1 LFISITVYQPSG
13 VVMPVTVVIGT
24 QWGDEGKGKV
34 VDFYAAK
41 ADMIVRFQGGNN
53 AGHTIV
59 IGDKTFKLHI
69 LPSGILRPK
78 ADSVIGNGLVVD
90 PAVLLKEIDDLR
102 VQKVRTGRLH
112 ISDRVHIIMPY
123 HKIIDGL
130 EETLKSGKG
139 LSAGTTKRGI
149 GPCYSD
155 KTARFGLRMCDLLDA
170 EAMDEKFTISIPIK
184 QYIIQAL
191 GGRDILDKA
200 ALMEEYLD
208 YGRSLAPYV
217 TDTSVLINKAIKNKK
232 RVLFEGAQGTHL
244 DIDHGIYPYGT
255 SSSVVAGGACTG
267 AGVGPMLIDEVVG
280 VVKAY
285 TSRVGEGPFP
295 TELKEDV
302 GAHLQKVGHEFGTT
316 TGRPR
321 RCGWL
326 DLVMVRF
333 SARVNGLSS
342 LAITKLDVLS
352 GLDKI
357 KVCTRYEVDGKP
369 ITEFP
374 ASMKVLARAKP
385 VYKEL
390 KGWEEYSND
399 QWNAFVKKGFA
410 GLPPNVKTY
419 LKEMSK
425 GIGVPLSLISVG
437 PERNQTIIT
446 KVKG

>member
-1 LFISITVYQPSG
+1 
-13 VVMPVTVVIGT
+13 MPVTVVIGT

-34 VDFYAAK
+34 VDFFAAQ
-41 ADMIVRFQGGNN
+41 ADLIVRFQGGNN

-59 IGDKTFKLHI
+59 IGDKTFKLHL
-69 LPSGILRPK
+69 LPSGILRPGT
-78 ADSVIGNGLVVD
+78 DSVIGNGVVLD
-90 PAVLLKEIDDLR
+90 PAVLLAELEELR
-102 VQKVRTGRLH
+102 TQKVKTGRLH
-112 ISDRVHIIMPY
+112 ISDRLHIIMPY

-130 EETLKSGKG
+130 EEAVKSGKG
-139 LSAGTTKRGI
+139 LSAGTTRRGI

-155 KTARFGLRMCDLLDA
+155 KTARFGVRMCDLLDP
-170 EAMDEKFTISIPIK
+170 EAFDEKLTTSLPVK
-184 QYIIQAL
+184 QYMIQAL
-191 GGRDILDKA
+191 GGKDMLDKA

-208 YGRSLAPYV
+208 YGRTLAPNV
-217 TDTSVLINKAIKNKK
+217 EDTSVFINESIKKGK

-267 AGVGPMLIDEVVG
+267 AGVGPTVIDEVVG

-295 TELKEDV
+295 TELKDEA
-302 GAHLQKVGHEFGTT
+302 GAHMQKVGHEFGTT

-333 SARVNGLSS
+333 SARVNGLTS

-357 KVCTRYEVDGKP
+357 KVCTKYKYDGKT

-374 ASMKVLARAKP
+374 ASMRLLAKVTP
-385 VYKEL
+385 VYKEYP
-390 KGWEEYSND
+390 GWEEYSND
-399 QWNAFVKKGFA
+399 QWNAFVKKGYA
-410 GLPPNVKTY
+410 GLPPNVKSY
-419 LKEMSK
+419 LKEVSK
-425 GIGVPLSLISVG
+425 GLGLPYCLISVG
-437 PERNQTIIT
+437 PERNQTIVIKGSR
-446 KVKG
+446 KVMAQTLTGS